1 MVRGQGV
8 VVRGGRGCTGV
19 WRVQWRERWGLGGEQ
34 GEWRLE
40 GQVAEG
46 GGGVVEGRCGVMF
59 GFDLSRLVLFM
70 VCKII

>member
-1 MVRGQGV
+1 MVSGQAV
-8 VVRGGRGCTGV
+8 VVGRGGGCTRV
-19 WRVQWRERWGLGGEQ
+19 WRVQWRKCWGLGGKQ

-46 GGGVVEGRCGVMF
+46 GAGVVEGRCGVMIE
-59 GFDLSRLVLFM
+59 FDLSRLVLFP